1 MRLRHRMARTAGF
14 VAALAL
20 LCAAADAQVHRAAA
34 RNLVVPQVGGF
45 AVDRGS
51 PRALVT
57 EVVVGAVIVEQ
68 VATTTMDISLKNPS
82 GARIEAELV
91 VPVPNGAVVR
101 GFAFEGAASEPTA
114 QVLPKQE
121 AAKAYEAIVAS
132 IRDPALLEFVG
143 WGAVRSSVF
152 PIPAGGTQKVRLTYE
167 HILPADGDRVDY
179 VLPRTESLA
188 YSVPWQVNVR
198 IKSSRPVSTLYS
210 PSHPL
215 ETQRASANVVSAR
228 IARGARTQ
236 PGPFVLCYLLE
247 GGAVSASLLA
257 YPDLSVGGGYF
268 LLLAGLPARLPEP
281 GAGAAI
287 KREVTLVLDRS
298 GSMRGEKIEQVR
310 EATLQV
316 LAGLGEGE
324 AFNIILYNQTVDLFA
339 PAPVTKTPETT
350 KQAAQYLS
358 TLNALGG
365 TNIHDALLEAL
376 RQRPR
381 DGMLPI
387 VLFLT
392 DGLPTIGQT
401 SETAIR
407 EAAVKANPHQKRVF
421 TFGVGGDVNAPLLQK
436 IASDTR
442 ATAAFVLP
450 GEDVEVKV
458 AQVFKKLASSSRSIW
473 RRRRPGTGS

>member
-298 GSMRGEKIEQVR
+298 GSMRGEKIERSRCWPGSGR
-310 EATLQV
+310 ER
-316 LAGLGEGE
+316 
-324 AFNIILYNQTVDLFA
+324 
-339 PAPVTKTPETT
+339 P
-350 KQAAQYLS
+350 S
-358 TLNALGG
+358 T
-365 TNIHDALLEAL
+365 
-376 RQRPR
+376 
-381 DGMLPI
+381 
-387 VLFLT
+387 
-392 DGLPTIGQT
+392 
-401 SETAIR
+401 
-407 EAAVKANPHQKRVF
+407 
-421 TFGVGGDVNAPLLQK
+421 
-436 IASDTR
+436 
-442 ATAAFVLP
+442 
-450 GEDVEVKV
+450 
-458 AQVFKKLASSSRSIW
+458 SSSITRPWTCS
-473 RRRRPGTGS
+473 RRRP